1 MSTTR
6 SGAFFTWD
14 GGVTTLDAQFH
25 WPGMAASHLIVD
37 GGGRAAFVDV
47 GTSHT
52 ASVLLAAL
60 RERDIA
66 PEQVDYVL
74 VTHIHLDHAG
84 GAGALMR
91 SLPNARLVVHPR
103 GARHMVDPSRLVA
116 GASAVY
122 GRATLDQVYGEIV
135 PVDAQRVVEG
145 TDGLELAL
153 GRRTLRL
160 MDTPGHARH
169 HFSVVDEA
177 ADAVFTGDAFGLS
190 YRAFDTARGP
200 FIFPST
206 SPVHFDPEAMHHTVD
221 RIVATSRSWVFLT
234 HYGRIG
240 DVQARASEL
249 HVLIDRF
256 VALSLEHADAGKR
269 RHRLIVRGIWS
280 IFLEILES
288 HGCTLE
294 KREVQRR
301 LGIDVELNAQGL
313 EVWLDRR

>member
-122 GRATLDQVYGEIV
+122 GRDDQ
-135 PVDAQRVVEG
+135 AK
-145 TDGLELAL
+145 AL
-153 GRRTLRL
+153 
-160 MDTPGHARH
+160 
-169 HFSVVDEA
+169 SS
-177 ADAVFTGDAFGLS
+177 FTAW
-190 YRAFDTARGP
+190 
-200 FIFPST
+200 
-206 SPVHFDPEAMHHTVD
+206 SPV
-221 RIVATSRSWVFLT
+221 
-234 HYGRIG
+234 
-240 DVQARASEL
+240 
-249 HVLIDRF
+249 
-256 VALSLEHADAGKR
+256 GKR
-269 RHRLIVRGIWS
+269 WPECRGDPRRS
-280 IFLEILES
+280 CGTS
-288 HGCTLE
+288 H
-294 KREVQRR
+294 
-301 LGIDVELNAQGL
+301 
-313 EVWLDRR
+313 